1 MVTGILIL
9 LGLAGIA
16 IVVIAA
22 AVAAASRR
30 NASDNGGEKN
40 MVKTLF
46 HYLVLFATLMMT
58 IGGSVSVF
66 MALADIITP
75 TPYYQSF
82 ESYKEMMR
90 SPKAADGEPS
100 AQAPLSDDEL
110 RARYDAIVE
119 EERKNEQTRAI
130 NRLIKSLGWIVIP
143 LPVFLYYQRRLK
155 QA

>member
-1 MVTGILIL
+1 
-9 LGLAGIA
+9 
-16 IVVIAA
+16 
-22 AVAAASRR
+22 
-30 NASDNGGEKN
+30 
-40 MVKTLF
+40 
-46 HYLVLFATLMMT
+46 LMMT

-66 MALADIITP
+66 MALADIVTP

-90 SPKAADGEPS
+90 SPKAAEGGS
-100 AQAPLSDDEL
+100 ADTETLTEEQL

-119 EERKNEQTRAI
+119 EEREKERSRAI

-155 QA
+155 QV

>member
-1 MVTGILIL
+1 MVVL
-9 LGLAGIA
+9 LGLAGLA
-16 IVVIAA
+16 VAVIAA
-22 AVAAASRR
+22 AIAAATRR
-30 NASDNGGEKN
+30 NASDKEGEKD
-40 MVKTLF
+40 MVKSLF

-66 MALADIITP
+66 MALADIVTP

-90 SPKAADGEPS
+90 SPKAADSGS
-100 AQAPLSDDEL
+100 ADTETLSDEQL
-110 RARYDAIVE
+110 RQRYDAIVE
-119 EERKNEQTRAI
+119 EEREKERSRAI

-155 QA
+155 QV